1 MFIVTLWLDDIFIEI
16 IFFSLNCKKWTVTIV
31 VNKISC
37 YRKFDETDPTKIH
50 VYSFLKSGI
59 TSAKLLVRQYT
70 CKSLDVKKNICNV
83 KVSMCL
89 HSVAILAKLKT
100 C

>member
-50 VYSFLKSGI
+50 VYSF
-59 TSAKLLVRQYT
+59 
-70 CKSLDVKKNICNV
+70 
-83 KVSMCL
+83 
-89 HSVAILAKLKT
+89 
-100 C
+100 